1 MYLPTAWTWLRGRA
15 AFASAASSNGGPT
28 CRDATT
34 RDSSFPS
41 LRRSTIDGGVDAHCS
56 ERRPAAST
64 ADGASVVVVARTT
77 SSARRE
83 ARTPRRGGGGIA
95 RVACDEIDPRRGRGA
110 VPFFRGVSRRDVDA

>member
-1 MYLPTAWTWLRGRA
+1 
-15 AFASAASSNGGPT
+15 
-28 CRDATT
+28 
-34 RDSSFPS
+34 
-41 LRRSTIDGGVDAHCS
+41 VDAHCS